1 MDIISGIEPSMIK
14 QLDKIIIHANMNGT
28 PDNVSYLANAQMI
41 VKIVCET
48 SSNSKFCFSS
58 IISRIDFK
66 DINGKIKKIS
76 RHFKK

>member
-1 MDIISGIEPSMIK
+1 MDIISGIEPSMTK

>member
-1 MDIISGIEPSMIK
+1 MDIISGIEPSMTK

-41 VKIVCET
+41 VKMICET
-48 SSNSKFCFSS
+48 SSNSKFSFSS

-76 RHFKK
+76 WHFKK